1 MSLGSGIMKPS
12 VVAGAYRGAM
22 RRRRTHARR
31 RGVGFAR
38 GLRATLTPF
47 GPASFVTTAEKEFD
61 SPEFLQ
67 ETTEVLTVKLR
78 AKATD
83 LPAQK
88 DELVLLVKALRKTLK
103 ARPPARLSR
112 HAAHRDRQGLTCAPL
127 PHRRRRV

>member
-22 RRRRTHARR
+22 RRRRTHARH

-47 GPASFVTTAEKEFD
+47 GPASFVITAEKEFD

-88 DELVLLVKALRKTLK
+88 DELVLLVKALRKSLK
-103 ARPPARLSR
+103 ARLPCAPQP
-112 HAAHRDRQGLTCAPL
+112 HAAHCQPAGLT
-127 PHRRRRV
+127 